1 MMDEKQ
7 KQQASARLSRIEGQV
22 RGIQRMIDEDRYCMD
37 ILTQTRSIAAALRG
51 VEDLIMEQHLQTCVA
66 DVMRSDED
74 GQKREKVDEIMEA
87 ISKFRKHG

>member
-7 KQQASARLSRIEGQV
+7 KQQVQARLSRIEGQV
-22 RGIQRMIDEDRYCMD
+22 RGIQRMLDEDRYCMD

-66 DVMRSDED
+66 DAMRSDDE
-74 GQKREKVDEIMEA
+74 GQKREKVDEVMEV
-87 ISKFRKHG
+87 ISKFRKSG

>member
-7 KQQASARLSRIEGQV
+7 KQQAQARLSRIEGQV
-22 RGIQRMIDEDRYCMD
+22 RGIQRMIDEDRYCID
-37 ILTQTRSIAAALRG
+37 VLTQTRSIAAALRG

-66 DVMRSDED
+66 DAMKSDND
-74 GQKREKVDEIMEA
+74 GEKKEKVDEIMET